1 MKLFL
6 KVLGWV
12 ALVAVALALISSLI
26 VLIVA
31 QFHTDGATATINL
44 GDYEIAVRGL
54 FDQPILTIL
63 AAWLITAGAFLIAG
77 LILMLVFGALAIMFC
92 GMAFVVA
99 SPLVLIALIVWYVLR
114 RSRNGTPP
122 SASLPP
128 TAAA

>member
-12 ALVAVALALISSLI
+12 ALLAVALALVSSLI

-63 AAWLITAGAFLIAG
+63 AAWLATAGAFLIAG
-77 LILMLVFGALAIMFC
+77 LVLMLVFGALAIMFC
-92 GMAFVVA
+92 GMAFVIA
-99 SPLVLIALIVWYVLR
+99 SPLVLIALIVWYALR
-114 RSRNGTPP
+114 RSRHASPP
-122 SASLPP
+122 NTSLPP
-128 TAAA
+128 AATA